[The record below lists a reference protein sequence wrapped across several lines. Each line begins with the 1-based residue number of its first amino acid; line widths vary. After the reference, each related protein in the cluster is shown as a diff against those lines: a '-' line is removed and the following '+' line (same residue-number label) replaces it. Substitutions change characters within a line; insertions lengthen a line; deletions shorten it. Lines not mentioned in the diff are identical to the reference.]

1 MLGRYSL
8 VATRHGHGSSIV
20 YKHEGRGLYLLN
32 TTAGWVAG
40 AASAVLRA
48 AGDSVV
54 APASGWD
61 FSVEGR
67 HGVRWVNDSSIK
79 HIDVHVHE
87 TALEKLHHLKSHKK

>member
-8 VATRHGHGSSIV
+8 VATRHGLVSSLV

-40 AASAVLRA
+40 AGAGSAVLRA

-54 APASGWD
+54 APGSGWD

-67 HGVRWVNDSSIK
+67 HGVKWINDSSIR
-79 HIDVHVHE
+79 VE
-87 TALEKLHHLKSHKK
+87 PQQGEAAQP

>member
-8 VATRHGHGSSIV
+8 VATRHGHGSSLV

-40 AASAVLRA
+40 AGAGSAVLRA

-67 HGVRWVNDSSIK
+67 HGGRWVNVSSIRVEP
-79 HIDVHVHE
+79 HQGE
-87 TALEKLHHLKSHKK
+87 AAQL

>member
-8 VATRHGHGSSIV
+8 VATRHGLVSSLV

-40 AASAVLRA
+40 AGAVRAVLRA

-54 APASGWD
+54 APSSGWD
-61 FSVEGR
+61 FSVEGK
-67 HGVRWVNDSSIK
+67 HGVKWINDSSIR
-79 HIDVHVHE
+79 VE
-87 TALEKLHHLKSHKK
+87 PQQGEAAQP

>member
-8 VATRHGHGSSIV
+8 VATRHGHVSSLV

-40 AASAVLRA
+40 AGAGSAVLRA

-67 HGVRWVNDSSIK
+67 HGVKWVNDSSIRVEPE
-79 HIDVHVHE
+79 HG
-87 TALEKLHHLKSHKK
+87 TAAMSNYE

>member
-8 VATRHGHGSSIV
+8 VATRHGHVSSLV

-32 TTAGWVAG
+32 TTAGWVAGAG

-67 HGVRWVNDSSIK
+67 HGVRWVNDSSIRVEPE
-79 HIDVHVHE
+79 HG
-87 TALEKLHHLKSHKK
+87 TAAMSNYE